1 MLMVSAFHFLQVIA
15 LVTCYVYGRLALGK
29 SFLQAQAHS
38 SSPTQCTQS
47 PNHHLPPASFLV
59 QPLSW
64 RHQRPPGIAASPSA
78 APSPFSPHITLFRI
92 PPDSAS
98 SSAAVLPPS
107 SSDPQA
113 TSISSNLFHD
123 VSTCCPLSA
132 YRPPP
137 IRPVR
142 SFVNPTTPQ
151 TPDAIMGQSTQTHL
165 ARFLTSLSLARWDV
179 DQQTGDPYLRRGTW
193 C

>member
-1 MLMVSAFHFLQVIA
+1 M
-15 LVTCYVYGRLALGK
+15 YGRLALGK
-29 SFLQAQAHS
+29 SFLQTQAHS
-38 SSPTQCTQS
+38 SSPTWLGHLTSQLMH
-47 PNHHLPPASFLV
+47 PIPKLPPSSSVSFLF

-64 RHQRPPGIAASPSA
+64 RHQRPPGISVSPLAAS
-78 APSPFSPHITLFRI
+78 SPFSPHITLFRI

-98 SSAAVLPPS
+98 WLATVLSPS
-107 SSDPQA
+107 SSDPQS
-113 TSISSNLFHD
+113 TSVSSNLFHD
-123 VSTCCPLSA
+123 VSTCCPLSV

-137 IRPVR
+137 IHPVR
-142 SFVNPTTPQ
+142 SFVNPTTSQ

-165 ARFLTSLSLARWDV
+165 ARSLTSLSSVRWDV